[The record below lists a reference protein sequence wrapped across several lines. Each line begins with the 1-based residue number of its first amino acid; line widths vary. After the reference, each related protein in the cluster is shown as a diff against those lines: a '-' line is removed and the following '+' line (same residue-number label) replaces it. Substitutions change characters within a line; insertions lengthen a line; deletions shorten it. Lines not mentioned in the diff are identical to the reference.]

1 MPATSDPEDLKLVT
15 LARSA
20 RARNGAPEGAAV
32 RDDMGRTYAASTVD
46 LPSLRLTG
54 NVGYL
59 DSDILQLKQDYD
71 NPSAGV
77 GGKIV
82 MGILI
87 GLAFHFAGRLMSH
100 VGLLND
106 WPAIISAGMPVVIV
120 AAVAA
125 WTLRRAE
132 VR

>member
-46 LPSLRLTG
+46 LPSLRLTA
-54 NVGYL
+54 V
-59 DSDILQLKQDYD
+59 Q
-71 NPSAGV
+71 
-77 GGKIV
+77 
-82 MGILI
+82 
-87 GLAFHFAGRLMSH
+87 
-100 VGLLND
+100 
-106 WPAIISAGMPVVIV
+106 

-125 WTLRRAE
+125 ALSSGSERLAAVAVVGETEVLDEADSAVLADVAVTTVLLAGPDGTLRG
-132 VR
+132 